1 MVTCVQRK
9 WVWLRPDG
17 PAVFFYTMCRLTDE
31 QALLQELCT
40 LTDDRQSVL
49 PLPQR
54 EVGDFAQPVEQLPD
68 SEEEDEVMSDTELA
82 AELQSDAEEEEEGAG
97 ATEE

>member
-9 WVWLRPDG
+9 WVWLRHDG
-17 PAVFFYTMCRLTDE
+17 PAVFFYTMCRLAHE

-54 EVGDFAQPVEQLPD
+54 EVVDVPQP
-68 SEEEDEVMSDTELA
+68 EEERAETDDEVMSDSELA
-82 AELQSDAEEEEEGAG
+82 QELRSDSEEEGEG
-97 ATEE
+97 AEATDA